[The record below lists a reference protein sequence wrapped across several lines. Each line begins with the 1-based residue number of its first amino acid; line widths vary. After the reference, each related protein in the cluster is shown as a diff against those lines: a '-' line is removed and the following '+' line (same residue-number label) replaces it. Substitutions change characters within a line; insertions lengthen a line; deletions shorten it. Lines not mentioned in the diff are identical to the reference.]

1 MKITITKISAVVFS
15 VILVLLVS
23 FSVCAFDSDSALD
36 FKISADGFATVS
48 DCDEGAH
55 GVIIIPESVTIG
67 EKTYA
72 VKYIGEKAFE
82 SCYSV
87 TEIRIPEGVTAI
99 KNFAFRD
106 CISLKNVYIP
116 ESLVMCQY
124 DAFEGCSKLT
134 VHCYRSNYQFFTV
147 YGIASNIDIVVIDA
161 DEDSA
166 QDNEATEDSAQP
178 TDLISRIVQA
188 IRNLINRLTEYFSAD
203 DEEIELPFL
212 PDIPFL
218 DEIIKEF

>member
-166 QDNEATEDSAQP
+166 QP
-178 TDLISRIVQA
+178 TDLILRIVQA
-188 IRNLINRLTEYFSAD
+188 IRNLINRLTEYFNAD

-212 PDIPFL
+212 PDIPFI